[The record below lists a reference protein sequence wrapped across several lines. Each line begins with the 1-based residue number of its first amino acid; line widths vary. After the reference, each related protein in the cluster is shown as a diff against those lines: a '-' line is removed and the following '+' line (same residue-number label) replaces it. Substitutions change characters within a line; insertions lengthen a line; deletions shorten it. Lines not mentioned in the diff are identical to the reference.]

1 MVLFYLHVCILT
13 PVRPRIGC
21 WHPHSHVMHH
31 NNPVSLPNRC
41 HTLCRRS
48 LFPKMRFL
56 SLRSLNAHSLIC
68 TFRTIVMLPP
78 VDNTLSFAPLEFATR
93 ASGRG
98 HPLRARLNALTNARA
113 SLPTNAQLALTAH
126 PRDSTRPRQQLLALA
141 GLLASP
147 IGVSD
152 QTRVDFLK
160 TLGRSAIK
168 VPKKDDDAMDT
179 VLITTLVVA
188 GLFLRTC

>member
-1 MVLFYLHVCILT
+1 M
-13 PVRPRIGC
+13 
-21 WHPHSHVMHH
+21 PHALLGAVTRFALDS
-31 NNPVSLPNRC
+31 
-41 HTLCRRS
+41 TRS
-48 LFPKMRFL
+48 LTLVPLFL
-56 SLRSLNAHSLIC
+56 
-68 TFRTIVMLPP
+68 P
-78 VDNTLSFAPLEFATR
+78 
-93 ASGRG
+93 
-98 HPLRARLNALTNARA
+98 
-113 SLPTNAQLALTAH
+113 NAQLALTAH

>member
-1 MVLFYLHVCILT
+1 LCLFFTTPTLT
-13 PVRPRIGC
+13 LLTCSNCSPSHF
-21 WHPHSHVMHH
+21 HP
-31 NNPVSLPNRC
+31 
-41 HTLCRRS
+41 
-48 LFPKMRFL
+48 
-56 SLRSLNAHSLIC
+56 
-68 TFRTIVMLPP
+68 
-78 VDNTLSFAPLEFATR
+78 
-93 ASGRG
+93 G
-98 HPLRARLNALTNARA
+98 
-113 SLPTNAQLALTAH
+113 
-126 PRDSTRPRQQLLALA
+126 QQLLALA

-179 VLITTLVVA
+179 VIIATLVVA